1 MKRKILRIA
10 VVLLVLIITAVAA
23 VVFYLD
29 AIAKGAI
36 ERGVTYAL
44 GVKTTLEDADLR
56 LLRGQLL
63 IGGLKVDNP
72 EGFKGDY
79 FMRLEQG
86 GVAVR
91 LGSLR
96 QEVVD
101 LPHLRLSG
109 LDLNLERV
117 KKEAN
122 YNVILENLKKRQSAE
137 RDPADEPVE
146 KKPGKKFVIR
156 EVTISDIHVGIDL
169 VPALGRPTRFDV
181 PIEEIR
187 LKNVG
192 LEGGV
197 AMDQLTAIVTQAV
210 FAALMNKAGSL
221 PADLVRDLGN
231 SLAGLRSLGGLGISR
246 ATGTGELITGVGA
259 GPVVVGALGEGVLNG
274 VGGAAEGVGKA
285 VEGVGKGVGEA
296 LEGLGGLLA
305 PKEKKDDKKDEE
317 NDP

>member
-1 MKRKILRIA
+1 MKKTILRIA
-10 VVLLVLIITAVAA
+10 VVLLVLIVAAVAA

-36 ERGVTYAL
+36 ERGATYAF
-44 GVKTTLEDADLR
+44 GVKTTLADAELR
-56 LLRGQLL
+56 PLRGQLS
-63 IGGLKVDNP
+63 ISGLKVDNP
-72 EGFKGDY
+72 EGFKGDH

-109 LDLNLERV
+109 VDLNLERD
-117 KKEAN
+117 KKQAN
-122 YNVILENLKKRQSAE
+122 YHVILGNLKKMQSAE
-137 RDPADEPVE
+137 KDPADEPAE
-146 KKPGKKFVIR
+146 KKPGKKFVIH

-169 VPALGRPTRFDV
+169 VPVLGAPTRLDV
-181 PIEEIR
+181 PIKEIH
-187 LKNVG
+187 LEKVG
-192 LEGGV
+192 SERGV
-197 AMDQLTAIVTQAV
+197 AMDQLTGIVTQAI

-221 PADLVRDLGN
+221 PSDFVKDLGN
-231 SLAGLRSLGGLGISR
+231 SLGGLQQLGDLGIQIT
-246 ATGTGELITGVGA
+246 TGSGELITGIGA
-259 GPVVVGALGEGVLNG
+259 GTVDTVGGVGEGVLEG
-274 VGGAAEGVGKA
+274 VGGA

-305 PKEKKDDKKDEE
+305 PKEKKDDKKDQ
-317 NDP
+317 DP

>member
-1 MKRKILRIA
+1 MKKTLLRLA
-10 VVLLVLIITAVAA
+10 VVLLVLIVAAGAAVA
-23 VVFYLD
+23 FYLD

-36 ERGVTYAL
+36 ERGATYAL
-44 GVKTTLEDADLR
+44 GVRTTLDDADLR
-56 LLRGQLL
+56 PLSGRLS

-72 EGFKGDY
+72 EGFKGDH

-86 GVAVR
+86 AVAVR

-96 QEVVD
+96 QEIVD

-122 YNVILENLKKRQSAE
+122 YDVILGNLKKLQSAE
-137 RDPADEPVE
+137 KEPSDEPVE
-146 KKPGKKFVIR
+146 KKPGKKFVIQ

-169 VPALGRPTRFDV
+169 VPVLGAPTRLDV

-187 LKNVG
+187 LENVG
-192 LEGGV
+192 SEGGV
-197 AMDQLTAIVTQAV
+197 AMDQLTGIVTQAI

-221 PADLVRDLGN
+221 PADLVRDLGD
-231 SLAGLRSLGGLGISR
+231 SLAGLRQLGGLGISV

-259 GPVVVGALGEGVLNG
+259 GRAVGKVGEGVVNG
-274 VGGAAEGVGKA
+274 VGGTVEGVGKA
-285 VEGVGKGVGEA
+285 VEDVGKGVGEA
-296 LEGLGGLLA
+296 LEGLGGLFA
-305 PKEKKDDKKDEE
+305 PKEKKDDEKDEE
-317 NDP
+317 KDP

>member
-1 MKRKILRIA
+1 MKKIILRIA
-10 VVLLVLIITAVAA
+10 VVLLVLIITAVVA
-23 VVFYLD
+23 VGFYLD

-36 ERGVTYAL
+36 ERGATYAL
-44 GVKTTLEDADLR
+44 GVRTTLDDADLR
-56 LLRGQLL
+56 PLSGRLS

-79 FMRLEQG
+79 FMRLDQG

-169 VPALGRPTRFDV
+169 VPALGAPTHLDV

-187 LKNVG
+187 LENVG

-197 AMDQLTAIVTQAV
+197 AMDQLTAIVTQAI

-231 SLAGLRSLGGLGISR
+231 SLAGLRQLGGMGISL
-246 ATGTGELITGVGA
+246 ATGRGELITGVGA

-296 LEGLGGLLA
+296 LEGLGGLLT